1 MAPKVTKDGDT
12 YLHARG
18 VRQTSAKALNGALR
32 LALKTMPVTR
42 YAKTHKELTTAEQ
55 AVLRRGGLVLEEQPG
70 PDPLAET
77 AAKFAALISS
87 SLTTSEAGKR
97 LGQRPGRI
105 RQMIAERRLYSIL
118 LEGRRYIPI
127 FQFLEDGHHLVPT
140 IGRVNA
146 SLDPEL
152 HPVEVFNWYIR
163 PNPDLFVDEDIE
175 KTVSPLDGLKAGLPV
190 EVVVRLAR
198 QL

>member
-1 MAPKVTKDGDT
+1 MALKATKDSDI
-12 YLHARG
+12 YLQARG
-18 VRQTSAKALNGALR
+18 LRTSPKALNEALR
-32 LALKTMPVTR
+32 LALETMPVMLYGETSE
-42 YAKTHKELTTAEQ
+42 ELTTAEQ

-77 AAKFAALISS
+77 AAKFAAIISS

-97 LGQRPGRI
+97 LGQSPGRI
-105 RQMIAERRLYSIL
+105 RQMIAERSLYSIL

-127 FQFLEDGHHLVPT
+127 FQFLEDGQRLVPN

-146 SLDPEL
+146 ALDPEL
-152 HPVEVFNWYIR
+152 HPVEVFNWYTQ
-163 PNPDLFVDEDIE
+163 PNPDLFVDDDIE
-175 KTVSPLDGLKAGLPV
+175 KTVSPLDWLKAGLPV
-190 EVVVRLAR
+190 ETVVHLAK

>member
-1 MAPKVTKDGDT
+1 MAPKATKDSDI
-12 YLHARG
+12 YLQARG
-18 VRQTSAKALNGALR
+18 LRASPKALNEALR
-32 LALKTMPVTR
+32 LALETMPAMLYGETR
-42 YAKTHKELTTAEQ
+42 EELTTAEQ

-77 AAKFAALISS
+77 AAKFAAIIIS
-87 SLTTSEAGKR
+87 SLTTSEVGKR
-97 LGQRPGRI
+97 LGQSPGRI
-105 RQMIAERRLYSIL
+105 RQMIAERSLYSIL

-127 FQFLEDGHHLVPT
+127 FQFLEDGHRLVPN

-146 SLDPEL
+146 ALDPEL
-152 HPVEVFNWYIR
+152 HPVEVFNWYTR

-175 KTVSPLDGLKAGLPV
+175 KTVSPLDWLKAGLPV
-190 EVVVRLAR
+190 EAVVRLAK

>member
-1 MAPKVTKDGDT
+1 MAPKATKDSDI
-12 YLHARG
+12 YLQARG
-18 VRQTSAKALNGALR
+18 LRASPKALNEALR
-32 LALKTMPVTR
+32 LALETMPAMLYGETSE
-42 YAKTHKELTTAEQ
+42 ELTTAEQ

-77 AAKFAALISS
+77 AAKFAAIISS
-87 SLTTSEAGKR
+87 SLTTSEVGKR
-97 LGQRPGRI
+97 LGQSPGRI
-105 RQMIAERRLYSIL
+105 RQMIAERSLYSIL

-127 FQFLEDGHHLVPT
+127 FQFLEDGHRLVPN

-146 SLDPEL
+146 ALDPEL
-152 HPVEVFNWYIR
+152 HPVEVFNWYTR

-175 KTVSPLDGLKAGLPV
+175 KTVSPLDWLKAGLPV
-190 EVVVRLAR
+190 EAVVRLAK